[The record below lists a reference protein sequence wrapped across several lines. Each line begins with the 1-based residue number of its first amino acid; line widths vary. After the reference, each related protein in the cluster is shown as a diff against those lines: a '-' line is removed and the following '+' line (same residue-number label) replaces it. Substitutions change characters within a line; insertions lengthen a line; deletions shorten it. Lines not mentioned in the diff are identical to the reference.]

1 MENELVIELRRR
13 RITLMSLGSGV
24 ISFGVWS
31 ILKTLL
37 YIYVGVFSL
46 NVNTVPEEYRQAATN
61 MAYVILA
68 FFMMIGLSLRLFVGL
83 KARAAG
89 SGKRQRPTYI
99 VVAGLILAWSVLSL
113 LVAVFSRTSG
123 RMENQSVM
131 DYAVSMFVECCSA
144 AMLAELVYT
153 ALRVRKLAKLVEG

>member
-37 YIYVGVFSL
+37 YIYVGVMKL
-46 NVNTVPEEYRQAATN
+46 NVTTIPEEYQRAATVT
-61 MAYVILA
+61 AYVMLA

-83 KARAAG
+83 RARAAG

-99 VVAGLILAWSVLSL
+99 VVAGLLLAWSVLSL

-131 DYAVSMFVECCSA
+131 DYAVSIFVECCSA
-144 AMLAELVYT
+144 AILAELVYT
-153 ALRVRKLAKLVEG
+153 ALRVRKLAKLAEG

>member
-1 MENELVIELRRR
+1 MENKLVIELRRR

-24 ISFGVWS
+24 ISFGIWS
-31 ILKTLL
+31 ILKTFL
-37 YIYVGVFSL
+37 YIYVGVLNL
-46 NVNTVPEEYRQAATN
+46 NVTTVPEQYRQATTIV
-61 MAYVILA
+61 AYVMLT
-68 FFMMIGLSLRLFVGL
+68 FFMLIDLSLRLFVGL

-99 VVAGLILAWSVLSL
+99 VVAGLLLACSVLSL

-131 DYAVSMFVECCSA
+131 DYAVSLFVEGCSA

-153 ALRVRKLAKLVEG
+153 AVRMRKLTKLVEG

>member
-37 YIYVGVFSL
+37 YIYVGVFKL
-46 NVNTVPEEYRQAATN
+46 DAATAPEQYRQAATN
-61 MAYVILA
+61 MAYVLLA
-68 FFMMIGLSLRLFVGL
+68 LFMLIGLSLRLFVGL

-99 VVAGLILAWSVLSL
+99 VVACLLLAWSVFSL
-113 LVAVFSRTSG
+113 LGAVFSRTSG

>member
-37 YIYVGVFSL
+37 YIYVGVFKL
-46 NVNTVPEEYRQAATN
+46 DAATAPEQYRQAATN
-61 MAYVILA
+61 MAYVLLA
-68 FFMMIGLSLRLFVGL
+68 LFMLIGLSLRLFVGL

-99 VVAGLILAWSVLSL
+99 VVACLLLAWSVFSL
-113 LVAVFSRTSG
+113 LGAVFGRTSG

>member
-37 YIYVGVFSL
+37 YIYVGVFNL
-46 NVNTVPEEYRQAATN
+46 NVTTVPEEYQQAATAI
-61 MAYVILA
+61 AYVMLA

-83 KARAAG
+83 RARAAG

-99 VVAGLILAWSVLSL
+99 VVAGLLLAWSVLSL

-131 DYAVSMFVECCSA
+131 DYAVSIFVECCSA
-144 AMLAELVYT
+144 AILAELVYT
-153 ALRVRKLAKLVEG
+153 ALRVRKLAKLAEG

>member
-37 YIYVGVFSL
+37 YIYVGVFKL
-46 NVNTVPEEYRQAATN
+46 DVTTVSEEYQQAATTI
-61 MAYVILA
+61 AYVLLA
-68 FFMMIGLSLRLFVGL
+68 FFMLFSLSLRLFVGL

-99 VVAGLILAWSVLSL
+99 VVACLLLAWSVLSL

-131 DYAVSMFVECCSA
+131 DYAVSIFVECCSA
-144 AMLAELVYT
+144 AILAELVYT
-153 ALRVRKLAKLVEG
+153 ALRVRKLAKLAEG

>member
-37 YIYVGVFSL
+37 YIYVGAFSL
-46 NVNTVPEEYRQAATN
+46 NVNTIPEEYRQAATN

-123 RMENQSVM
+123 RMENQSLM

>member
-24 ISFGVWS
+24 ISFGIWS
-31 ILKTLL
+31 ITKTLL
-37 YIYVGVFSL
+37 YIYVGVFKL
-46 NVNTVPEEYRQAATN
+46 DAATAPEQYRQAATAV
-61 MAYVILA
+61 AYVLLA
-68 FFMMIGLSLRLFVGL
+68 LFMLIGLSLRLFVGL

-99 VVAGLILAWSVLSL
+99 VVACLLLAWSILTL

-144 AMLAELVYT
+144 AMLAELIYT

>member
-37 YIYVGVFSL
+37 YIYVGVMKL
-46 NVNTVPEEYRQAATN
+46 NVTTVPEEYQQAATAI
-61 MAYVILA
+61 AYVMLA

-83 KARAAG
+83 RARAAG

-99 VVAGLILAWSVLSL
+99 VVAGLLLAWSVLSL

-131 DYAVSMFVECCSA
+131 DYAVSIFVECCSA
-144 AMLAELVYT
+144 AILAELVYT
-153 ALRVRKLAKLVEG
+153 ALRVRKLAKLAEG

>member
-13 RITLMSLGSGV
+13 RITLMSLGTGV
-24 ISFGVWS
+24 ISFGIWS

-37 YIYVGVFSL
+37 YMYVGAFNLDVT
-46 NVNTVPEEYRQAATN
+46 TVSEEYRQAATN
-61 MAYVILA
+61 LAYIILA
-68 FFMMIGLSLRLFVGL
+68 IFMMIDLSLRLFVGL
-83 KARAAG
+83 RARAAG

-99 VVAGLILAWSVLSL
+99 VVACLLLTCSMLSL
-113 LVAVFSRTSG
+113 LAAVFSRTSG
-123 RMENQSVM
+123 RMENQSLM

>member
-13 RITLMSLGSGV
+13 RITLMSLGTGV

-37 YIYVGVFSL
+37 YMYVGAFNLDVT
-46 NVNTVPEEYRQAATN
+46 TVSEEYRQAATN
-61 MAYVILA
+61 LAYIILA
-68 FFMMIGLSLRLFVGL
+68 IFMMIDLSLRLFVGL
-83 KARAAG
+83 RARAAG

-99 VVAGLILAWSVLSL
+99 VVACLLLTCSVLSL

-123 RMENQSVM
+123 RMENQSLM